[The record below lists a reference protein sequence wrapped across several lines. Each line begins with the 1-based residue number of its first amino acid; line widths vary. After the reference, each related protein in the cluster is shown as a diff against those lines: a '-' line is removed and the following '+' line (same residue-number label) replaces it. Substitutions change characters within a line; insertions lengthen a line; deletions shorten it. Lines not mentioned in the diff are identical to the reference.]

1 MRTIKFFAAITT
13 IVLLTTSCVSN
24 RKIASMRKLIDEK
37 RQSEKSLGTKIATL
51 DEFRVNKSALG
62 ELDDKSNLSIQ
73 SVLDTQKKGVQQRT
87 DSLNKMD
94 AMLSSTKR
102 IKIKDFK
109 NIIIVVSVANDIITE
124 KSESINFV
132 DQLLKQETFVK
143 FNSAAF
149 FNAGGFKIPAEKM
162 DEARLVFSP
171 IVDSLIVFI
180 KKFPKYKLNS
190 SIIASGYADGT
201 GFGAGTLVDLLTSS
215 MGKTVA
221 TKEELNSELSR
232 LRAEEVSS
240 ILLEIY
246 KERTKGLTETGQF
259 NTQFFQIG
267 KGEEFPNKKILNYT
281 TEDER
286 RRIVVIYWNA
296 LPQ

>member
-94 AMLSSTKR
+94 AMLSSNKR

>member
-1 MRTIKFFAAITT
+1 
-13 IVLLTTSCVSN
+13 
-24 RKIASMRKLIDEK
+24 
-37 RQSEKSLGTKIATL
+37 
-51 DEFRVNKSALG
+51 
-62 ELDDKSNLSIQ
+62 
-73 SVLDTQKKGVQQRT
+73 
-87 DSLNKMD
+87 
-94 AMLSSTKR
+94 
-102 IKIKDFK
+102 
-109 NIIIVVSVANDIITE
+109 
-124 KSESINFV
+124 
-132 DQLLKQETFVK
+132 
-143 FNSAAF
+143 
-149 FNAGGFKIPAEKM
+149 M

>member
-1 MRTIKFFAAITT
+1 MRTIKFLAAITT
-13 IVLLTTSCVSN
+13 VVLLTTSCVSN

-94 AMLSSTKR
+94 AMLAGNKR

-124 KSESINFV
+124 KSESIDFV

-143 FNSAAF
+143 FNSPALIL
-149 FNAGGFKIPAEKM
+149 IP
-162 DEARLVFSP
+162 L
-171 IVDSLIVFI
+171 LI
-180 KKFPKYKLNS
+180 P
-190 SIIASGYADGT
+190 
-201 GFGAGTLVDLLTSS
+201 
-215 MGKTVA
+215 
-221 TKEELNSELSR
+221 
-232 LRAEEVSS
+232 
-240 ILLEIY
+240 
-246 KERTKGLTETGQF
+246 
-259 NTQFFQIG
+259 
-267 KGEEFPNKKILNYT
+267 
-281 TEDER
+281 
-286 RRIVVIYWNA
+286 
-296 LPQ
+296 

>member
-1 MRTIKFFAAITT
+1 MRTTKFFAAITT
-13 IVLLTTSCVSN
+13 LIVLSTSCVSN

-73 SVLDTQKKGVQQRT
+73 NVLDAQKKGVQQRT
-87 DSLNKMD
+87 DSLNKME
-94 AMLSSTKR
+94 AMLSGDKR
-102 IKIKDFK
+102 IRIKDFK
-109 NIIIVVSVANDIITE
+109 NIVVVVSVANDIITE

>member
-1 MRTIKFFAAITT
+1 MRTTKFFAAITT
-13 IVLLTTSCVSN
+13 LIVLSTSCVSN

-73 SVLDTQKKGVQQRT
+73 NVLDAQKKGVQQRT
-87 DSLNKMD
+87 DSLNKME
-94 AMLSSTKR
+94 AMLSGDKR

-109 NIIIVVSVANDIITE
+109 NIVIVVSVANDIITE